1 MMGKKDTR
9 SPQQRRADRN
19 NLRELMQQAGL
30 QCESVEEVQ
39 DLFKDM
45 VAMTLEGGLEAELDE
60 ELGYSKYDYRNKQ
73 TDNSRNGHS
82 GKTVKSSLGEIELS
96 VPRDRKGEFDPQIV
110 KKNQTTLSGDI
121 EEKILSMYA
130 KGMSTTDI
138 EAHIRDIYGLSVS
151 DSTIS
156 RVTDKIL
163 PLVREWQQRPL
174 GSLYAVVF
182 LDAVHFH
189 VRSEG
194 QIVKKAVYIAIGM
207 DMEGKRDVLGMW
219 VGENESAKF
228 WLGILNGIRN
238 RGVEDILIACVDGLT
253 GFTNAIEAVYP
264 NTEIQQCIIHQ
275 IRNTTRFVSYKD
287 IKELMKDLKLVY
299 AAADEAAARAELDD
313 FDAKWGK
320 KYPKIAAS
328 WREKWP
334 NLAAYF
340 KYPAEVRK
348 LIYTT
353 NAIENFN
360 RQLRKVTKSKSIFP
374 TDDSLL
380 KMLYLAM
387 MDITKKWTGR
397 RQDWG
402 AIHSQLEIFF
412 AERIPE

>member
-1 MMGKKDTR
+1 MGKKDTR